1 MATIKDEAEVLVK
14 INDEEA
20 KKKLPALQ
28 QKVKDLNKQFDEL
41 RNNNAPN
48 DKIKEVGKE
57 LKKTYEQAE
66 ALRKRTQGIDE
77 AMQNISLSTPK
88 ELRSL
93 MAQINRELNS
103 GYIERGTKEWDEY
116 CDKLKQVKTELKKIA
131 DEQKVVTDSGLS
143 FKDMLDI
150 GGDISMISASLL
162 QVKDS
167 IADFIRDN
175 TQSYIALDAEL
186 ANVQKFTGLARE
198 GVEELNTEFKEIDTR
213 TSIIELNKL
222 AEEAGRLGKTSQ
234 EDILG
239 FAKAADIINV
249 ALDDLGEGATLEIS
263 KLTNIFGD
271 EKALGTERSMLAVGS
286 VINELSQN
294 CTAAA
299 PYLANFTKR
308 LAGVGAQAD
317 MTIPQIMGF
326 AAVLDSQGQAV
337 EMSATAVS
345 QLITKMF
352 QDPAKIAKAV
362 GLDIQEFT
370 NLVKTDTNAALLTL
384 LERLNSF
391 GSMDVLAPLFKEMG
405 TDGARAS
412 AVLASLAG
420 NIDMVREQQEIA
432 TQAYNEATS
441 VVKEFTVQNET
452 EEAKLEKKRKKYEEV
467 KVALG
472 KELLPV
478 MSSFVS
484 TGSMMA
490 KLLLS
495 LIQFTKEHH
504 KAIISIAAGLAA
516 YTITVKAHTI
526 ATTATTVATKAW
538 NLLTKAGT
546 TLQAAYKIVL
556 YATTLA
562 YAKLTSNTVM
572 ATTAQ
577 TALNTAMKSNPIGLI
592 IGAITTAAVA
602 IWNYSKKVDEAN
614 KKEKELAKTR
624 REKTKEYSDVSAM
637 AAEEAQKEL
646 DKLDELYNLTQD
658 YNASQQERVNAAQ
671 KLIEL
676 YPGYFGQ
683 LNTEAILAGKAKTKY
698 DELTQSIING
708 ARARAA
714 AAKLEENE
722 VLRIE
727 KEIQLQQ
734 YEQDIL
740 AADAARL
747 RTQQNFELSQQR
759 EKDVWEGELNS
770 DNPYHQRSD
779 HAIQYR
785 IKGARAIAVNE
796 VTDEILEAEKEAK
809 EQIEVLQNEMAA
821 LDDANRLLL
830 DIIEDN
836 KNNPFAGNKGS
847 GGNGDDGGEGVAQDW
862 LDRENAI
869 NRTAYATGQINYEE
883 FLEKKHKILL
893 AYYDK
898 MLQDTS
904 LSETERLGILAD
916 KAEEE
921 LNWRKKQQE
930 ESLQQSLADIDKEYE
945 NTKARET
952 AWCYNIANANYG
964 NEKILH
970 EKLFQANVEYLKEK
984 EQLYRAQGNNTEADK
999 MLLEREQLVN
1009 NEKLRK
1015 QKEFLRL
1022 LNNYRRQ
1029 YDELSLEERK
1039 TAELTTLEAIYQQ
1052 KLMTEEEYQQK
1063 KKAIEDKYRGEEEKE
1078 AYNVSD
1084 GGGWGDKTKDLYY
1097 SISDLIDNVTAKGK
1111 LSFEDIGKAAVAAWS
1126 MAGAALQT
1134 YGNYVQAECDLEVA
1148 KVEKKY
1154 EAQIKAAGNND
1165 RKVKQLEKERD
1176 KEIAQIKSKAN
1187 KKAMKIE
1194 IAQAVAQTAMAAI
1207 NAYSSAAAV
1216 PVVGHILA
1224 PIAAAMAVAAGMMQI
1239 ATIKKQHQAQE
1250 LGYYKGGFTR
1260 RSLNDHD
1267 EVGVVHANE
1276 FVANARAT
1284 ANPVL
1289 TPLFNLIDYAQKNNT
1304 VSSLTAADVS
1314 SALGTGAVISAS
1326 SSTTGENTIKLLS
1339 VAASIEASA
1348 KVIERL
1354 NRKLDEGIESY
1365 MIMDGE
1371 DGFHSK
1377 HTKYLELLNNSKR

>member
-1 MATIKDEAEVLVK
+1 MATIKDVAEVLIK
-14 INDEEA
+14 IDDKEA
-20 KKKLPALQ
+20 KKKMPELEKQAEVLRKKFEECFKNGDQKGIKEAEKGLRKVYKEMDALQ
-28 QKVKDLNKQFDEL
+28 RRTLDLDS
-41 RNNNAPN
+41 
-48 DKIKEVGKE
+48 
-57 LKKTYEQAE
+57 
-66 ALRKRTQGIDE
+66 
-77 AMQNISLSTPK
+77 AMKNLSTATPK
-88 ELRSL
+88 ELKRIMEQL
-93 MAQINRELNS
+93 NRELNS
-103 GYIERGTKEWDEY
+103 GAIERGTKEWDEY
-116 CDKLKQVKTELKKIA
+116 CDKLKQVKTELKKVA
-131 DEQKVVTDSGLS
+131 DQQKVVEDAGLS

-150 GGDISMISASLL
+150 GGNLSIITASLL

-175 TQSYIALDAEL
+175 TQSYIELDAEL

-198 GVEELNTEFKEIDTR
+198 GVEELNAEFKKIDTR

-239 FAKAADIINV
+239 FVKAADIINV

-370 NLVKTDTNAALLTL
+370 DLVKTDTNAALLTL
-384 LERLNSF
+384 LERLNAF

-420 NIDMVREQQEIA
+420 NIDMVREQQEVA
-432 TQAYNEATS
+432 TQAYNEAIS

-484 TGSMMA
+484 AGSMMA

-562 YAKLTSNTVM
+562 YAKLTSNTLR
-572 ATTAQ
+572 AAAAQ
-577 TALNTAMKSNPIGLI
+577 RALNTAMKSNPVGLI
-592 IGAITTAAVA
+592 IGTITAAAVA
-602 IWNYSKKVDEAN
+602 IWNYSKKVDEAK
-614 KKEKELAKTR
+614 KKEQELAKVR
-624 REKTKEYSDVSAM
+624 RDKIKEFSDVSAA
-637 AAEEAQKEL
+637 AAEAAKEEL
-646 DKLDELYNLTQD
+646 DKLDELYNRTQD
-658 YNASQQERVNAAQ
+658 LHSSQKERNAAALE
-671 KLIEL
+671 LIRL
-676 YPGYFGQ
+676 YPEYFGQ
-683 LNTEAILAGKAKTKY
+683 LNTEAILAGNAKTKY

-740 AADAARL
+740 AADAARR

-759 EKDVWEGELNS
+759 ENDIWEEELNS

-785 IKGARAIAVNE
+785 IEGARAIAVNE
-796 VTDEILEAEKEAK
+796 VTDEILEAEREAK

-836 KNNPFAGNKGS
+836 KNNPFAGNKGT
-847 GGNGDDGGEGVAQDW
+847 GGNGNDGGEGVAQDW

-883 FLEKKHKILL
+883 FLKKKHEILL

-921 LNWRKKQQE
+921 LNWSKKLQE

-945 NTKARET
+945 KTKARET
-952 AWCYNIANANYG
+952 AWCYDIANENYG

-970 EKLFQANVEYLKEK
+970 EKLFQANVEYLNKK
-984 EQLYRAQGNNTEADK
+984 EQLYRAQGNNTEADNV
-999 MLLEREQLVN
+999 LLEREQLVN
-1009 NEKLRK
+1009 DENLRK
-1015 QKEFLRL
+1015 QREFLSLYNRL
-1022 LNNYRRQ
+1022 QRNY
-1029 YDELSLEERK
+1029 LKASNEERMA
-1039 TAELTTLEAIYQQ
+1039 AELETLDALHKEGIV
-1052 KLMTEEEYQQK
+1052 KEVEYQELR
-1063 KKAIEDKYRGEEEKE
+1063 KAIQEKYSSKGQKF
-1078 AYNVSD
+1078 SD
-1084 GGGWGDKTKDLYY
+1084 GGFGDMLSNLYTSWDTLISGTTDKTLTSMQK
-1097 SISDLIDNVTAKGK
+1097 
-1111 LSFEDIGKAAVAAWS
+1111 IGAVAQSTWAI
-1126 MAGAALQT
+1126 AGAALQQ
-1134 YGNYVQAECDLEVA
+1134 YSAYSQACCDVEVA
-1148 KVEKKY
+1148 EIEAKY
-1154 EAQIKAAGNND
+1154 EKEIKAAGKNQKRVALLEEQKEKD
-1165 RKVKQLEKERD
+1165 IAKVKGKY
-1176 KEIAQIKSKAN
+1176 N
-1187 KKAMKIE
+1187 KKAMTIE
-1194 IAQAVAQTAMAAI
+1194 MAQAVAQTAIAAI

-1216 PVVGHILA
+1216 PVVGYILA
-1224 PIAAAMAVAAGMMQI
+1224 PIAAAMAIAAGALQI
-1239 ATIKKQHQAQE
+1239 ETIKKQHQAQQA
-1250 LGYYKGGFTR
+1250 GYYHGGFTR
-1260 RSLNDHD
+1260 RSANNRE

-1276 FVANARAT
+1276 FVVNAAMTQDPRYK
-1284 ANPVL
+1284 
-1289 TPLFNLIDYAQKNNT
+1289 PLWSLIDYAQRNNA
-1304 VSSLTAADVS
+1304 VPSLTPEDVS
-1314 SALGTGAVISAS
+1314 YALGTGAVVKATTTSPNGNMQNSGEMLAVATSIGSSARA
-1326 SSTTGENTIKLLS
+1326 ID
-1339 VAASIEASA
+1339 
-1348 KVIERL
+1348 RL
-1354 NRKLDEGIESY
+1354 NRKLDEGIESF
-1365 MIMDGE
+1365 MVMDGE
-1371 DGFHSK
+1371 RGFDRRYEEYK
-1377 HTKYLELLNNSKR
+1377 KMKNRPRR

>member
-1 MATIKDEAEVLVK
+1 MATIKDVAEVLIK
-14 INDEEA
+14 IDDKEA
-20 KKKLPALQ
+20 KKKMPELEKQAEVLRKKFEECFKNGDQKGIKEAEKGLRKVYKEMDALQ
-28 QKVKDLNKQFDEL
+28 RRTLDLDS
-41 RNNNAPN
+41 
-48 DKIKEVGKE
+48 
-57 LKKTYEQAE
+57 
-66 ALRKRTQGIDE
+66 
-77 AMQNISLSTPK
+77 AMKNLSTATPK
-88 ELRSL
+88 ELKRIMEQL
-93 MAQINRELNS
+93 NRELNS
-103 GYIERGTKEWDEY
+103 GAIERGTKEWDEY
-116 CDKLKQVKTELKKIA
+116 CDKLKQVKTELKKVA
-131 DEQKVVTDSGLS
+131 EQQKIVEDAGLS

-150 GGDISMISASLL
+150 GGDLSMITASLL

-175 TQSYIALDAEL
+175 TQSYIELDAEL

-198 GVEELNTEFKEIDTR
+198 GVEELNAEFKKIDTR

-222 AEEAGRLGKTSQ
+222 AEEAGRLGKTSK

-239 FAKAADIINV
+239 FVKAADIINV

-271 EKALGTERSMLAVGS
+271 EKALGTEKSMLAVGS

-562 YAKLTSNTVM
+562 YAKLTSNTLR
-572 ATTAQ
+572 AAAAQ
-577 TALNTAMKSNPIGLI
+577 RALNTAMKSNPVGLI
-592 IGAITTAAVA
+592 IGTITAAAVA
-602 IWNYSKKVDEAN
+602 IWNYSKKVDEAK
-614 KKEKELAKTR
+614 KKEQELAKVR
-624 REKTKEYSDVSAM
+624 RDKIKEFSDVSAA
-637 AAEEAQKEL
+637 AAEAAKEEL
-646 DKLDELYNLTQD
+646 DKLDELYNRTQD
-658 YNASQQERVNAAQ
+658 LHSSQKERNAAALE
-671 KLIEL
+671 LIKL
-676 YPGYFGQ
+676 YPEYFGQ
-683 LNTEAILAGKAKTKY
+683 LNTEAILAGNAKTKY

-740 AADAARL
+740 AADAARR

-759 EKDVWEGELNS
+759 ENDIWEEELNS

-785 IKGARAIAVNE
+785 IEGARAIAVNE
-796 VTDEILEAEKEAK
+796 VTDEILEAEREAK

-836 KNNPFAGNKGS
+836 KNNPFAGNKGT
-847 GGNGDDGGEGVAQDW
+847 GGNGNDGGEGVAQDW

-883 FLEKKHKILL
+883 FLKKKHEILL

-921 LNWRKKQQE
+921 LNWSKKLQE

-945 NTKARET
+945 KTKARET
-952 AWCYNIANANYG
+952 AWCYDIANENYG

-970 EKLFQANVEYLKEK
+970 EKLFQANVEYLNKK
-984 EQLYRAQGNNTEADK
+984 EQLYRAQGNNTEADNV
-999 MLLEREQLVN
+999 LLEREQLVN
-1009 NEKLRK
+1009 DEKLRK
-1015 QKEFLRL
+1015 QREFLSLYNRL
-1022 LNNYRRQ
+1022 QRNY
-1029 YDELSLEERK
+1029 LKASNEERMA
-1039 TAELTTLEAIYQQ
+1039 AELETLDALHKEGIV
-1052 KLMTEEEYQQK
+1052 KEEEYQQLR
-1063 KKAIEDKYRGEEEKE
+1063 KAIQEKYSKGGKF
-1078 AYNVSD
+1078 SD
-1084 GGGWGDKTKDLYY
+1084 GGYGDMLTNMYTSIDAIVSGTTDKT
-1097 SISDLIDNVTAKGK
+1097 ISSMQK
-1111 LSFEDIGKAAVAAWS
+1111 IGAVAQSTWAI
-1126 MAGAALQT
+1126 AGAALQQ
-1134 YGNYVQAECDLEVA
+1134 YSAYSQACCDVEVA
-1148 KVEKKY
+1148 EIEAKY
-1154 EAQIKAAGNND
+1154 EKEIKAAGKNQKRVALLEEQKEKD
-1165 RKVKQLEKERD
+1165 IAKVKGKY
-1176 KEIAQIKSKAN
+1176 N
-1187 KKAMKIE
+1187 KKAMTIE
-1194 IAQAVAQTAMAAI
+1194 MAQAVAQTAIAAI

-1216 PVVGHILA
+1216 PVVGYILA
-1224 PIAAAMAVAAGMMQI
+1224 PIAAAMAIAAGALQI
-1239 ATIKKQHQAQE
+1239 ETIKKQHQAQQA
-1250 LGYYKGGFTR
+1250 GYYHGGFTR
-1260 RSLNDHD
+1260 RSANNRE

-1276 FVANARAT
+1276 FVVNAAMTQDPRYK
-1284 ANPVL
+1284 
-1289 TPLFNLIDYAQKNNT
+1289 PLWSLIDYAQRNNA
-1304 VSSLTAADVS
+1304 VPSLTPEDVS
-1314 SALGTGAVISAS
+1314 YALGTGAVVRATTTSPNGNMQNSGEMLAVATSIGSSARA
-1326 SSTTGENTIKLLS
+1326 ID
-1339 VAASIEASA
+1339 
-1348 KVIERL
+1348 RL
-1354 NRKLDEGIESY
+1354 NRKLDEGIESF
-1365 MIMDGE
+1365 MVMDGE
-1371 DGFHSK
+1371 RGFDRRYEEYK
-1377 HTKYLELLNNSKR
+1377 KMKNRPRR